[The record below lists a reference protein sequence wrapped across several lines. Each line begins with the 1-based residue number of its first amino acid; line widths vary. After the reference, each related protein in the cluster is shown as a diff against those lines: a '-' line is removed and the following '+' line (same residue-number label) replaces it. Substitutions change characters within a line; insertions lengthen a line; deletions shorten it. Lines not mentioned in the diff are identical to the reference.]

1 MGWFFIKNVYGY
13 AYDEYDEQ
21 LLTAVIIHKKYVI
34 HHLIGKMVL

>member
-21 LLTAVIIHKKYVI
+21 LLTAVIIHVL
-34 HHLIGKMVL
+34 HHLI